1 MKALYE
7 IYVTQNY
14 EKAERFLSKFFCSD
28 RKFNPAAIFESLV
41 FERKTCCQLNKRKID
56 TDFPRFSFLLNTRRD
71 ISVIVNIR
79 EVISLFS

>member
-14 EKAERFLSKFFCSD
+14 QKAERFLSKFFSSD
-28 RKFNPAAIFESLV
+28 RKVNPAAIFESLL
-41 FERKTCCQLNKRKID
+41 FEKRTCCQSNKRKTD
-56 TDFPRFSFLLNTRRD
+56 TDFPLFSFLLNARRD